1 MKNFNRLQL
10 SLLIFLIFNQGCY
23 PVSHIIIG
31 EKKDPVNASE
41 VKIYPDFPDTY
52 EKIAMIEASSD
63 FALKDMS
70 IEITDQQK
78 TNKALERLKAEAASL
93 GANGVVIQNL
103 TTKNKQR
110 FSFREDEKGN
120 INASSR
126 NEKQKELKCLQHE
139 MMVCAYGGAQRRTD
153 SMRIMLAST
162 PA

>member
-1 MKNFNRLQL
+1 MNKLIIL
-10 SLLIFLIFNQGCY
+10 YTILLILYQGCY

-31 EKKDPVNASE
+31 EKKSPINANQ
-41 VKIYPDFPDTY
+41 VKVFPDFPDKY

-126 NEKQKELKCLQHE
+126 NEKQKELKGIAIF
-139 MMVCAYGGAQRRTD
+139 VK
-153 SMRIMLAST
+153 
-162 PA
+162 